1 MDCTGLG
8 IVGAALFGLFVT
20 VLFHWFLFCIDT
32 FMVVGISILW
42 RRWEEQ
48 GPVNGF

>member
-8 IVGAALFGLFVT
+8 IVGAGLFGLFVT
-20 VLFHWFLFCIDT
+20 VLFRWFLFCIDT

-42 RRWEEQ
+42 RRREEQ

>member
-8 IVGAALFGLFVT
+8 IVGAGLFDLLIT
-20 VLFHWFLFCIDT
+20 ILFRWVLFCIET
-32 FMVVGISILW
+32 FMVVGISIL
-42 RRWEEQ
+42 RRRREEQ